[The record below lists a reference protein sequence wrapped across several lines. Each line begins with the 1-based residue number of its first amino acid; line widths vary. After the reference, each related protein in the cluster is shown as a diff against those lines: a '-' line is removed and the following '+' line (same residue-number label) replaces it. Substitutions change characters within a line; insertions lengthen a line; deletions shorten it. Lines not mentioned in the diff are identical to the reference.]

1 MGGYYMLKPIIV
13 GSLAVIM
20 AGTAMATE
28 TAPDNVKFVEG
39 EIQASLTGK
48 AGDAKA
54 GRDWYAGRKLG
65 NCLACHQT
73 TDLDEL
79 PFHGEVGPTMDGVA
93 DRYETAQ
100 LRAILVNSKQVF
112 GDETIMPGFYSTKAG
127 VRVADKFQGKTILNA
142 QQVEDIIAY
151 LRTLK
156 E

>member
-1 MGGYYMLKPIIV
+1 MLKPIIV

>member
-1 MGGYYMLKPIIV
+1 MLKPIIV

-28 TAPDNVKFVEG
+28 TAPNNVKFVEG